1 MKEST
6 EAARGEDPYL
16 IRPLLK
22 DTSGQVCIKKCKNMS
37 ENAINV
43 KDLLQ
48 KFTSLEGFSILFPA
62 LGLLLNEAWIL

>member
-43 KDLLQ
+43 KDSLQ
-48 KFTSLEGFSILFPA
+48 TFTSLEEFLILFLA
-62 LGLLLNEAWIL
+62 FGLLLNRAWTL